1 MGPSPKLVHTR
12 RRHYALAHQK
22 TSRTFGKCKTN
33 TRRRRRLRGRVNDQN
48 SDLGNQND
56 KAKKKHTSQ
65 NLLQRER
72 ESLELLL
79 VAESRVRRHQTFV
92 AIRCAPFRVSKKH
105 LQLLLD
111 LSWETSVSECF
122 SDNWNF
128 VCVCSVD
135 IRIFILTVI
144 TTLKG

>member
-33 TRRRRRLRGRVNDQN
+33 TRRRRRRGRVNDQN

-72 ESLELLL
+72 ARLTQLLKSSNPNSGSGFSVCRRYEFVFFL
-79 VAESRVRRHQTFV
+79 QRSWEMYCDADIPADTKSTIIHISVRHSRESRVWVELER
-92 AIRCAPFRVSKKH
+92 
-105 LQLLLD
+105 
-111 LSWETSVSECF
+111 E
-122 SDNWNF
+122 
-128 VCVCSVD
+128 
-135 IRIFILTVI
+135 
-144 TTLKG
+144 